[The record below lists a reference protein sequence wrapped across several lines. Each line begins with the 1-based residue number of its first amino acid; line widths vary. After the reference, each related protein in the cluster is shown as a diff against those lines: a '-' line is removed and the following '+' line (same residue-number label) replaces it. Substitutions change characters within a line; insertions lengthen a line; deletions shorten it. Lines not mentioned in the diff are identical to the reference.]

1 MKIAAI
7 YTGQGLSDMLNSLFK
22 KEIPGIELINI
33 TDDSIIHDVIAAGG
47 VTKAVMRRL
56 VNYYAV
62 AQTMNPDYILNTCS
76 SVGEAVDLG
85 RQLIDTPII
94 RIDEPMAE
102 TAVKGYARI
111 GVLATLATTLE
122 PTMRL
127 LKTKAK
133 ESGRE
138 IDIISGLAE
147 GAYQA
152 LADGQPQKH
161 DELLKEK
168 AIAVADKVECIVL
181 AQGSMMRMQDE
192 LKNITGK
199 PVLSSP
205 VCCAEYIKTVMAC
218 KS

>member
-7 YTGQGLSDMLNSLFK
+7 YTGQGLSDMLIPLFK

-33 TDDSIIHDVIAAGG
+33 TDDSMIHDVIAAGG

-56 VNYYAV
+56 INYYAV

-76 SVGEAVDLG
+76 SVGEVVDLG

-102 TAVKGYARI
+102 AAVKGYTRI

-152 LADGQPQKH
+152 LTDGQAQKH

-181 AQGSMMRMQDE
+181 AQGSMMRMQNE
-192 LKNITGK
+192 LKGITGK

-205 VCCAEYIKTVMAC
+205 ICCAEYIKTVMAC
-218 KS
+218 KG